1 MFGLFFP
8 ERTYPMDPT
17 SLTQI
22 DPTHWVLDLSPFPS
36 PAFHQ
41 VSLFLLSP
49 SSLPPNQA
57 LSLYFQPNSP
67 TPHAPTPTFLFCGAL
82 TPDRPSAILTLPWP
96 SDSDKSN
103 IGAKIG
109 VCVEDL
115 TVLPPIKDEGEG
127 RRGERMAL
135 KVGES
140 LFNYMQSFCGADGG
154 GNIVVPADI
163 LDRWFRKFQERA
175 RKDPNYLKGFDL

>member
-1 MFGLFFP
+1 MFGLLFP

-22 DPTHWVLDLSPFPS
+22 DPTHWILDLSPFPS
-36 PAFHQ
+36 PPLHQ
-41 VSLFLLSP
+41 VCIFLLSP
-49 SSLPPNQA
+49 SSLPPTQA
-57 LSLYFQPNSP
+57 LSLYFQPSP
-67 TPHAPTPTFLFCGAL
+67 THTPSFLFCGAL
-82 TPDRPSAILTLPWP
+82 TPDRPSAVLTLPWP
-96 SDSDKSN
+96 TDGETEKSN
-103 IGAKIG
+103 LGAKIG
-109 VCVEDL
+109 VCVVDL
-115 TVLPPIKDEGEG
+115 TIVPPIKDEGEG
-127 RRGERMAL
+127 RRRERMAL

-140 LFNYMQSFCGADGG
+140 LFNYMTSFCGADGG